1 MVFVI
6 ILYDEFSARVW
17 AQANN
22 DGFSL
27 VDPIPVHLAL
37 KVAIDAEGGTFKVD
51 EVGECGQ
58 QFKQVWV
65 LVIIDRGVESKL
77 AILAM
82 FKSVDHAQAH
92 RHMVDPKHSF
102 CGNF

>member
-51 EVGECGQ
+51 EVGECTWSTVQ
-58 QFKQVWV
+58 T
-65 LVIIDRGVESKL
+65 GVGTC
-77 AILAM
+77 
-82 FKSVDHAQAH
+82 HY
-92 RHMVDPKHSF
+92 
-102 CGNF
+102 

>member
-1 MVFVI
+1 MEVQGAIKLEKLVSNVKVVSCMLFII
-6 ILYDEFSARVW
+6 ILYDEFSALVW

-58 QFKQVWV
+58 Q
-65 LVIIDRGVESKL
+65 SK
-77 AILAM
+77 
-82 FKSVDHAQAH
+82 
-92 RHMVDPKHSF
+92 
-102 CGNF
+102 